1 MAGKLVVLLENQSDE
16 FQRFTTALEEFG
28 RVEEMPDSAIF
39 QVTLAVDELFTN
51 VISYAYQDNARHE
64 IRIEL
69 KTDGSVI
76 QVDVYDDGIEF
87 DPLQAVHK
95 IPESLESAEIGG
107 HGISIIRN
115 FMDDVIYQRQDNG
128 NHLTMVKSLRD

>member
-1 MAGKLVVLLENQSDE
+1 MAGKLVVTLENQTDE

-28 RVEEMPDSAIF
+28 RIEAIPDSVVF

-51 VISYAYQDNARHE
+51 IVSYAYDDGESHE
-64 IRIEL
+64 VRIEL
-69 KTDGSVI
+69 KTDASI
-76 QVDVYDDGIEF
+76 IEVDVFDDGVEF
-87 DPLQAVHK
+87 DPLKTEHK

-115 FMDDVIYQRQDNG
+115 FMDDVSYERSG
-128 NHLTMVKSLRD
+128 ELNHLKMVKSLRD